1 MGRDAS
7 RRARGTPLT
16 QLELPLPA
24 PRVHQTVA
32 GESMRAVQLGK
43 RTVTYRFRR
52 ASRRTIGISVGRQ
65 GLVAAAPRW
74 VSIDEVEAFIREKEQ
89 WVLAKL
95 VEAATLVRARMEWSH
110 GAMLPLLGRDISL
123 HLTAAT
129 ENVRVDDGCLLVPGA
144 HDSSDAMRAAV
155 VGWMKRFAIVLFR
168 ERAEIFATRLELAAP
183 NVRISNAMTQ
193 WGHCTVDR
201 AGRAHVYLHWRL
213 LHFPERLIDY
223 VVVHELAHIRE
234 MNHSPRFWR
243 IVGAVCPDYQAMRK
257 EIHAISRR
265 LPEL

>member
-1 MGRDAS
+1 MGRDTS
-7 RRARGTPLT
+7 RGARGTPLT
-16 QLELPLPA
+16 QLELPLHT
-24 PRVHQTVA
+24 PRVQRTA
-32 GESMRAVQLGK
+32 EGESLRALQLGK

-52 ASRRTIGISVGRQ
+52 ASRRTIGISVGKQ

-74 VSIDEVEAFIREKEQ
+74 VSIEEVEAFIREKEQ

-95 VEAATLVRARMEWSH
+95 LEAASLVRTRMEWSH
-110 GAMLPLLGRDISL
+110 GAALPLLGRDVSL
-123 HLTAAT
+123 HLSQASDH
-129 ENVRVDDGCLLVPGA
+129 VRVDDGCLLVPCTQG
-144 HDSSDAMRAAV
+144 DAMRAAV
-155 VGWMKRFAIVLFR
+155 IGWMKRFALNLFR
-168 ERAEIFATRLELAAP
+168 ERVELHAPRIDVATP

-243 IVGAVCPDYQAMRK
+243 IVGAVCPDFQAMRK